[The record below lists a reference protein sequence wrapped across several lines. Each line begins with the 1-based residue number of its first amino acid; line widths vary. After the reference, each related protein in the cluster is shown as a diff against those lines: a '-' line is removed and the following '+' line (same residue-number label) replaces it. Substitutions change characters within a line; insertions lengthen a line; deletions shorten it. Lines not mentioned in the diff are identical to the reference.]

1 MHYRTLGKTDLSVSE
16 IGYGTWGIGKS
27 GWIGAK
33 DKDSL
38 VALHRAIDLG
48 LNFIDTALAYGE
60 GHSEQLIGQVVRSR
74 NERIYIAT
82 KVPPKN
88 KLLPAP
94 AGVPAQ
100 EAFPGS
106 HIVESTE
113 QSLRNLGIDTIDI
126 QQFHVWNDEWV
137 GQGDWLETVQR
148 LKEQGKIRFFGIS
161 INDHQPWNALRL
173 IETGVVDTVEVI
185 YNIFDQSPEDELFPA
200 CRQHNI
206 GVIVRAPLDEGG
218 LTGRITPESTFD
230 ENDFRSRYFR
240 DDRKQEV
247 YTRVQSI
254 AADLGISLD
263 ALSEIALRYI
273 LSNPVVST
281 VIPGMRS
288 ARNVERNIALS
299 DGYTLSPEQLQKLKK
314 YRWVRDFYKKV

>member
-1 MHYRTLGKTDLSVSE
+1 
-16 IGYGTWGIGKS
+16 
-27 GWIGAK
+27 
-33 DKDSL
+33 
-38 VALHRAIDLG
+38 
-48 LNFIDTALAYGE
+48 
-60 GHSEQLIGQVVRSR
+60 
-74 NERIYIAT
+74 
-82 KVPPKN
+82 
-88 KLLPAP
+88 
-94 AGVPAQ
+94 
-100 EAFPGS
+100 
-106 HIVESTE
+106 
-113 QSLRNLGIDTIDI
+113 
-126 QQFHVWNDEWV
+126 
-137 GQGDWLETVQR
+137 
-148 LKEQGKIRFFGIS
+148 
-161 INDHQPWNALRL
+161 
-173 IETGVVDTVEVI
+173 VDTVEVI

-263 ALSEIALRYI
+263 ALPEIALRYI

-288 ARNVERNIALS
+288 ERNVERNIALS

>member
-1 MHYRTLGKTDLSVSE
+1 MEDVFPPDYIRDYAE
-16 IGYGTWGIGKS
+16 R
-27 GWIGAK
+27 
-33 DKDSL
+33 SL
-38 VALHRAIDLG
+38 KNLG
-48 LNFIDTALAYGE
+48 LASVD
-60 GHSEQLIGQVVRSR
+60 
-74 NERIYIAT
+74 
-82 KVPPKN
+82 
-88 KLLPAP
+88 LL
-94 AGVPAQ
+94 
-100 EAFPGS
+100 
-106 HIVESTE
+106 
-113 QSLRNLGIDTIDI
+113 
-126 QQFHVWNDEWV
+126 QFHVWEDAWARDERW
-137 GQGDWLETVQR
+137 QR
-148 LKEQGKIRFFGIS
+148 AVEQLRRDGLVHAIGVS
-161 INDHQPWNALRL
+161 INRWEPANAIDTLR
-173 IETGVVDTVEVI
+173 TGLVDSVQVI
-185 YNIFDQSPEDELFPA
+185 YNIFDQNPEDELFPA
-200 CRQHNI
+200 CHQHNI

-230 ENDFRSRYFR
+230 ENNFRSRYFR

>member
-60 GHSEQLIGQVVRSR
+60 GHSEQLIGQIVRSR

-100 EAFPGS
+100 EAFPSS
-106 HIVESTE
+106 HIVECTE

-263 ALSEIALRYI
+263 ALPEIALRYI

-299 DGYTLSPEQLQKLKK
+299 DGRTLLPEQLQKLKK